1 MKKNL
6 FIYLLTVLCAVNLFT
21 ACSDDDDDAPKFPID
36 SELAGNYKGKLDV
49 KITQD
54 GQEIPGG
61 SIDPQFIS
69 VSKAGESAVNLAIT
83 DFSFMEIKIGDI
95 KIDNCQLNE
104 LAGAYTFA
112 GTTTVDVEALT
123 AAVNATGAFTGKK
136 LTINLDIEA
145 SLKVG
150 DIKQRVKVTYEGT
163 KLNGNEKSESQI
175 LSFTFDKE
183 VAPVDSLV
191 IVQPTIDEENKTITF
206 MVADTTKD
214 DYLKA
219 LVPTIKISEG
229 ATISPASGVAQD
241 FSNGKVVTYT
251 VTAENGTKTEYKVSV
266 AGRGIFFD
274 FEDWTVDKT
283 QTDSTMRFPIAT
295 GWVSCN
301 QAVLLIKSFGVAAKP
316 NPIIYTGDWP
326 IRLTEEV
333 HSGKYAAIM
342 ESIDTKGSDDMM
354 GQKVPKVTAGT
365 IFLGKFNAFDA
376 VFGGGPLATTKFG
389 IMYAQKPEKV
399 NGYYKYT
406 PGKEFY
412 NAEGQLVEGKIDECA
427 LSAVLYEV
435 EDEKETLDG
444 SNIYTSDKIVATAMF
459 KSNKTVEE
467 YTPFE
472 LNLEYKKEYN
482 PKKKYK
488 FAVIFSASA
497 DGAAYNAAVGSKL
510 WIDDVLITNAKQN
523 KQ

>member
-21 ACSDDDDDAPKFPID
+21 ACSDDDDAPKFPID
-36 SELAGNYKGKLDV
+36 SELAGNYRGKLDV

-61 SIDPQFIS
+61 SIEPQFIS

-83 DFSFMEIKIGDI
+83 DFSFMGIKIGDI

-112 GTTTVDVEALT
+112 GTTTVDTEALT
-123 AAVNATGAFTGKK
+123 AAVDATGAFAGNK
-136 LTINLDIEA
+136 LTISMDIEA
-145 SLKVG
+145 TVKVG
-150 DIKQRVKVTYEGT
+150 NLKQRVKVTYEGT

-175 LSFTFDKE
+175 LSFIFDKE

-214 DYLKA
+214 DYLKT

-229 ATISPASGVAQD
+229 ATISPASGAKVD
-241 FSNGKVVTYT
+241 FSKGIVTYT

-274 FEDWTVDKT
+274 FEDWTVATEGQPEDKT
-283 QTDSTMRFPIAT
+283 FYEAN
-295 GWVSCN
+295 GWASCN
-301 QAVLLIKSFGVAAKP
+301 AAVHLIKAMGSLAGIDYQGIYPISSTEDGHNGKAA
-316 NPIIYTGDWP
+316 Y
-326 IRLTEEV
+326 L
-333 HSGKYAAIM
+333 
-342 ESIDTKGSDDMM
+342 ESVDTKGGDMF
-354 GQKVPKVTAGT
+354 GTKVPKVTAAT
-365 IFLGKFNAFDA
+365 IFLGTFNAGA
-376 VFGGGPLATTKFG
+376 ALGGGAMKTTEFG
-389 IMYAQKPEKV
+389 IMYFQKPEKV

-406 PGKEFY
+406 PGTEFY
-412 NAEGQLVEGKIDECA
+412 DAEGKLVEGKTDECA

-435 EDEKETLDG
+435 ENEDETLDG

-472 LNLEYKKEYN
+472 LNLEYKKEYD
-482 PKKKYK
+482 PAKKYK

>member
-21 ACSDDDDDAPKFPID
+21 ACSGDDDDAPKFPID
-36 SELAGNYKGKLDV
+36 SELAGNYRGKLDV
-49 KITQD
+49 KITQ
-54 GQEIPGG
+54 GNQELPGG

-175 LSFTFDKE
+175 LSFIFDKE

-229 ATISPASGVAQD
+229 ATISPASGAKVD
-241 FSNGKVVTYT
+241 FSKGIVTYT

-274 FEDWTVDKT
+274 FEDWKAGSEGQSEDKT
-283 QTDSTMRFPIAT
+283 FYEAA
-295 GWVSCN
+295 GWASCN
-301 QAVLLIKSFGVAAKP
+301 AAVHLIKALGSMAGIDYQGIYPISSTEDGHNGKAA
-316 NPIIYTGDWP
+316 Y
-326 IRLTEEV
+326 L
-333 HSGKYAAIM
+333 
-342 ESIDTKGSDDMM
+342 ESVDTKGGNMF
-354 GQKVPKVTAGT
+354 GTKVPKVTAAT
-365 IFLGKFNAFDA
+365 IFLGNFNAGA
-376 VFGGGPLATTKFG
+376 AMGPGGAMKTTEFG
-389 IMYAQKPEKV
+389 IMYFQKPEKV

-412 NAEGQLVEGKIDECA
+412 NAEGQLEASKTDKCA
-427 LSAVLYEV
+427 LTAVLYEV
-435 EDEKETLDG
+435 ENEDETLDG
-444 SNIYTSDKIVATAMF
+444 SNIYTSDKIVAKAVF
-459 KSNKTVEE
+459 ESDKTVEE

-472 LNLEYKKEYN
+472 LNLEYIKEYD
-482 PKKKYK
+482 PAKKYK

>member
-36 SELAGNYKGKLDV
+36 SELAGNYRGKLDV
-49 KITQD
+49 KITQ
-54 GQEIPGG
+54 GNQELPGG

-83 DFSFMEIKIGDI
+83 DFSFMGIKIGDI

-104 LAGAYTFA
+104 LAGAYTFT

-123 AAVNATGAFTGKK
+123 AAVDATGAFAGNK

-229 ATISPASGVAQD
+229 ATISPASGAKVD
-241 FSNGKVVTYT
+241 FSKGKVVTYT

-274 FEDWTVDKT
+274 FEDWTAGVKGQEPEMT
-283 QTDSTMRFPIAT
+283 FYEPIGWSSSNTGAHFLKAFKLTDQYVIMGTEDAHSGDSA
-295 GWVSCN
+295 
-301 QAVLLIKSFGVAAKP
+301 ALIK
-316 NPIIYTGDWP
+316 
-326 IRLTEEV
+326 
-333 HSGKYAAIM
+333 
-342 ESIDTKGSDDMM
+342 SIDTKGKDLFLA
-354 GQKVPKVTAGT
+354 KAPKVTTGT
-365 IFLGKFNAFDA
+365 LFLGTFITDVSNT
-376 VFGGGPLATTKFG
+376 LLSTKFG
-389 IMYAQKPEKV
+389 IPYANKPLSLK
-399 NGYYKYT
+399 GWYKYT
-406 PGKEFY
+406 PGKDYYF
-412 NAEGQLVEGKIDECA
+412 VEKEPYKDHCHQ
-427 LSAVLYEV
+427 AVLDNSKTDQFMISLVIYETAEYDIEGWKDCLTGV
-435 EDEKETLDG
+435 D
-444 SNIYTSDKIVATAMF
+444 IYTSDRIAAIKQISGGEQKEWKSFELKLEDSDWKLAYDTNKLYRLAIICSSSKDGDKFWGAPESTLIVDDF
-459 KSNKTVEE
+459 ELTVE
-467 YTPFE
+467 
-472 LNLEYKKEYN
+472 
-482 PKKKYK
+482 
-488 FAVIFSASA
+488 
-497 DGAAYNAAVGSKL
+497 
-510 WIDDVLITNAKQN
+510 
-523 KQ
+523 